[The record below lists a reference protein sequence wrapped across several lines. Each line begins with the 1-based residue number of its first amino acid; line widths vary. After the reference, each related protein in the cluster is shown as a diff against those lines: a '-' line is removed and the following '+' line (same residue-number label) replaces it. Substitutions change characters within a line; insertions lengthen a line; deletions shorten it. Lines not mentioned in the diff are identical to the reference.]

1 MTDPSDKLLVLARAI
16 AKDALLRHPRD
27 LRNQAD
33 EVESASYLAVVQAI
47 KQCPCLANDRPT
59 YPPLARVHAYSLLER
74 ELIRSCLLPVRLKDG
89 RPISNWLGDLADR
102 TGMPGLAAELLDT
115 LNDAVA
121 SLNADG
127 RELLYELWVE
137 GRSMEDMASD
147 RKVRPDTIKGRVN
160 KLLKRMVKC
169 MGKGK

>member
-59 YPPLARVHAYSLLER
+59 YPPLARVHAYALLER

-89 RPISNWLGDLADR
+89 RPISNWLGDLAGR

-121 SLNADG
+121 RLDAKE
-127 RELLYELWVE
+127 RVLLYQLWVE
-137 GRSMEDMASD
+137 GRTLEQIAEEGGLKPNTVRGHINAVIDRLAEYME
-147 RKVRPDTIKGRVN
+147 KK
-160 KLLKRMVKC
+160 
-169 MGKGK
+169 